1 MFFPA
6 ENLSIRLDFL
16 VTGGICMRYSHSIG
30 TDLIYSPFFTVGV
43 LLLVIIAFFIVFM
56 APTRTKPEDERILD
70 ILNVRYAKNEI
81 DDDKYYEVKSIL
93 QGEDSYGSA
102 IIVLKER
109 YASGNLSS
117 TEFVK
122 MRDTIKT
129 RQTDLA

>member
-1 MFFPA
+1 
-6 ENLSIRLDFL
+6 
-16 VTGGICMRYSHSIG
+16 MRYSHSIG

-70 ILNVRYAKNEI
+70 IVNVRYAKNEI

-93 QGEDSYGSA
+93 QDEDSYGSA

-109 YASGNLSS
+109 YASGDLSS